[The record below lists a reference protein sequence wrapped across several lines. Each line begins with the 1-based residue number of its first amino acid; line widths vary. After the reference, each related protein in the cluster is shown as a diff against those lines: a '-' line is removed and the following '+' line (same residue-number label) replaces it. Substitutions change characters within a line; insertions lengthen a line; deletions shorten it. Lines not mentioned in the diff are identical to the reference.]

1 MSKIDAERDG
11 IKWSYGAGRG
21 SKTGAV
27 IYHVPCDNCG
37 RIHNRKTY
45 TGNST
50 YWCDICKNLSQRSK
64 KIKKEMETFEDKYD
78 KRFSEAIKR
87 LPKNKSYTEAISICE
102 KCRTKFSSIPEAM
115 LAIALIEDGYR
126 IIPQQKILKYRV
138 DFAIPDERIIIEVDG
153 SIYHTDKKKELERE
167 AAINYAIGLD
177 WKIIHIPAD
186 YITKNI
192 NKVLKYIK
200 RISTQGTE

>member
-45 TGNST
+45 TGNGT

-102 KCRTKFSSIPEAM
+102 KCRTK
-115 LAIALIEDGYR
+115 
-126 IIPQQKILKYRV
+126 
-138 DFAIPDERIIIEVDG
+138 
-153 SIYHTDKKKELERE
+153 
-167 AAINYAIGLD
+167 NYAIGLD
-177 WKIIHIPAD
+177 WKIIRIPAD